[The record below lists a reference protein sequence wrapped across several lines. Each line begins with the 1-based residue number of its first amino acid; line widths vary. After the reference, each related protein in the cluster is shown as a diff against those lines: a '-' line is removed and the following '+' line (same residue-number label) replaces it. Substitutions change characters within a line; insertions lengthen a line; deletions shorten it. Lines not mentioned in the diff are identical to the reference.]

1 MKDRIKLYF
10 TNFLFWYAFFV
21 ASRMAFLM
29 VHFEFTRDLTASEV
43 LGTFTHGFRLDAS
56 MTAYLMVFPTLLL
69 LVSTFGI
76 GKVITRIFNIYTFIV
91 IGLVTLLTVID
102 IQLYK
107 YWGFR
112 LDTTPL
118 LYMDN
123 AQAMTASVKIWQ
135 IILAVVF
142 VSVLIYAL
150 CRVYYFLIGSKIK
163 LLKTK
168 PIFAAVGLFL
178 FALLV
183 IPIRGGLGLV
193 PINIGSAY
201 FSQKQFANHA
211 AINPLWN
218 LSYSIT
224 EDDEKRAKYQ
234 LLDEKLTKELFNE
247 MHRQGQTTKILKTD
261 NPNIIILIVESFTAT
276 CISSLGGLE
285 GPTPAFNSLVKEGIL
300 FDNFYA
306 NGNRSDKAMTAVI
319 SGYPSLPG
327 SSVIK
332 YAQKTEK
339 LDFIT
344 HELKKSG
351 YKSSYFFGGSID
363 FANYRS
369 YLVAAGFDKIVSMDD
384 FDPKTYNSKWG
395 AWDHIVLQRLLDE
408 TPDTASRFCNI
419 LFSLTSHEPFEIP
432 TKPYLKG
439 SGEEVLFLNSIH
451 YTDESIGDF
460 IKQAKQK
467 AWWENTLVVIIADH
481 GTRFP
486 GNLTESEPD
495 RFRVPMLWL
504 GGALAK
510 QDTVIHTYGSQLDIA
525 KTILN
530 QMGLQGD
537 TFTFGN
543 DLLATGGAEHFAYYT
558 YSSGIV
564 MLKPGLSIGYNPVAN
579 DFFEKRGNITATDQ
593 NKAKALLQ
601 SIFNDFSGK

>member
-1 MKDRIKLYF
+1 
-10 TNFLFWYAFFV
+10 
-21 ASRMAFLM
+21 
-29 VHFEFTRDLTASEV
+29 
-43 LGTFTHGFRLDAS
+43 
-56 MTAYLMVFPTLLL
+56 
-69 LVSTFGI
+69 
-76 GKVITRIFNIYTFIV
+76 
-91 IGLVTLLTVID
+91 
-102 IQLYK
+102 
-107 YWGFR
+107 
-112 LDTTPL
+112 
-118 LYMDN
+118 
-123 AQAMTASVKIWQ
+123 
-135 IILAVVF
+135 
-142 VSVLIYAL
+142 
-150 CRVYYFLIGSKIK
+150 
-163 LLKTK
+163 
-168 PIFAAVGLFL
+168 
-178 FALLV
+178 
-183 IPIRGGLGLV
+183 
-193 PINIGSAY
+193 
-201 FSQKQFANHA
+201 
-211 AINPLWN
+211 
-218 LSYSIT
+218 
-224 EDDEKRAKYQ
+224 
-234 LLDEKLTKELFNE
+234 
-247 MHRQGQTTKILKTD
+247 
-261 NPNIIILIVESFTAT
+261 
-276 CISSLGGLE
+276 
-285 GPTPAFNSLVKEGIL
+285 
-300 FDNFYA
+300 
-306 NGNRSDKAMTAVI
+306 
-319 SGYPSLPG
+319 
-327 SSVIK
+327 VIK

-593 NKAKALLQ
+593 NKAKAMLQ

>member
-1 MKDRIKLYF
+1 MKERIKLYF
-10 TNFLFWYAFFV
+10 SYFLFWYAFFV
-21 ASRMAFLM
+21 VGRIAFLM
-29 VHFEFTRDLTASEV
+29 VHYEFTRNLTAGEI
-43 LGTFTHGFRLDAS
+43 LGTFIHGFRLDTS
-56 MTAYLMVFPTLLL
+56 MAGYLMVFPTLLL
-69 LVSTFGI
+69 VVSTFGFSRI
-76 GKVITRIFNIYTFIV
+76 LTRIFNIYTYIV

-102 IQLYK
+102 LQLYK

-123 AQAMTASVKIWQ
+123 TKAMTASVTIWQ
-135 IILAVVF
+135 ILLITVLI
-142 VSVLIYAL
+142 SVLIYAI
-150 CRVYYFLIGSKIK
+150 CKIYFALIGSKVR

-168 PIFAAVGLFL
+168 PIYVLSVIFL
-178 FALLV
+178 FIILIL
-183 IPIRGGLGLV
+183 PIRGSLGLV

-218 LSYSIT
+218 LSYAIT
-224 EDDEKRAKYQ
+224 EDDEKRAKYRIM
-234 LLDEKLTKELFNE
+234 DYKLTAELFKK
-247 MHRQGQTTKILKTD
+247 MHRPGQTTKILNTD
-261 NPNIIILIVESFTAT
+261 KPNIIILIVESFTAT

-285 GPTPAFNSLVKEGIL
+285 GPTPIFNSLTKEGIL

-332 YAQKTEK
+332 YPQKTEK

-344 HELKKSG
+344 HELKKEG
-351 YKSSYFFGGSID
+351 YKSGYFFGGSID

-369 YLVAAGFDKIVSMDD
+369 YLVAAGFDKIISMDD
-384 FDPKTYNSKWG
+384 FDPKSYNSKWG
-395 AWDHIVLQRLLDE
+395 AWDHIVMQKLLDD
-408 TPDTASRFCNI
+408 TPDTASRFCKI
-419 LFSLTSHEPFEIP
+419 LFTLTSHEPFEIP

-439 SGEEVLFLNSIH
+439 SGDEILFLNSIH
-451 YTDESIGDF
+451 YTDESIGNF

-467 AWWENTLVVIIADH
+467 KWWDNTLVVIIADH

-486 GNLTESEPD
+486 GNLTESEPN
-495 RFRVPMLWL
+495 RFRIPMLWL

-510 QDTVIHTYGSQLDIA
+510 QDTVIHTFGSQLDIS
-525 KTILN
+525 KTVLN
-530 QMGLQGD
+530 QMGLQGNK
-537 TFTFGN
+537 FTFGN
-543 DLLATGGAEHFAYYT
+543 DLFASGDSDHFAYYT

-564 MLKPGLSIGYNPVAN
+564 MLRPGMSIGYDPIAN
-579 DFFEKRGNITATDQ
+579 DFFEKRGNITSKEQ
-593 NKAKALLQ
+593 NDAKAMLQ
-601 SIFNDFSGK
+601 SIFNDFSKK